1 MSSINLF
8 KVLGAC
14 VALGLC
20 LSLAS
25 CSSADH
31 ETAPAAWDQ
40 FKKPFGVKSEHVMFA
55 LPYYESATRDQMLLI
70 NISRLLETKAVTHNE
85 RAQVF
90 YELGIIYDRLG
101 MQTTARAMFMNAL
114 SENRRFAPAYN
125 FIGIYF
131 AGDGRFQEAL
141 DAFDSA
147 LELDPDDAYVNFNR
161 AIVLY
166 LAGRA
171 ATALPD
177 FITFYKADRNDPYR
191 MLWLYLC
198 ESSITDRDRALSALK
213 LRYLHADEK
222 QKTENWGYNIV
233 RLYLGQ
239 TDEDEFFKEIKTH
252 ESEVEEFAD
261 HLCEGYFYLGMLRL
275 IDGDEHLCYDL
286 MSLAAATHRYAFLE
300 YRYAVR
306 ILRDLGRKHNIYNVS
321 GESLRL

>member
-1 MSSINLF
+1 MSSINLI
-8 KVLGAC
+8 KVLGAT

-25 CSSADH
+25 CSADNEMVESAG
-31 ETAPAAWDQ
+31 DQ
-40 FKKPFGVKSEHVMFA
+40 FKKPFSVKSEHVMFA
-55 LPYYESATRDQMLLI
+55 LPYYESASRDQMLLI
-70 NISRLLETKAVTHNE
+70 NISRLLDTKAVTHNE

-114 SENRRFAPAYN
+114 SENRRFAAAYN

-131 AGDGRFQEAL
+131 AEDGRFQEAL
-141 DAFDSA
+141 DAFDSG

-161 AIVLY
+161 GIVLY

-177 FITFYKADRNDPYR
+177 FITFYKADKNDPYR

-198 ESSITDRDRALSALK
+198 ESSIIGRDRALSALK
-213 LRYLHADEK
+213 LRYLHADTK
-222 QKTENWGYNIV
+222 AKSDNWGYNIV
-233 RLYLGQ
+233 KLYLGE
-239 TDEDEFFKEIKTH
+239 TSEDEFFDEIKTH
-252 ESEVEEFAD
+252 QSKIEEFAD

-275 IDGDEHLCYDL
+275 IDGDDHLCYDL
-286 MSLAAATHRYAFLE
+286 MSLSAATRRYAFLE

-306 ILRDLGRKHNIYNVS
+306 ILKDLGRKHNIYNATGDS
-321 GESLRL
+321 PRL

>member
-1 MSSINLF
+1 MSSIKLI
-8 KVLGAC
+8 KVLGAT

-20 LSLAS
+20 LSLVS
-25 CSSADH
+25 CSADNEMVESAG
-31 ETAPAAWDQ
+31 DQ
-40 FKKPFGVKSEHVMFA
+40 FKKPFSVKSEHVMFA
-55 LPYYESATRDQMLLI
+55 LPYYESASRDQMLLI
-70 NISRLLETKAVTHNE
+70 NISRLLDTKAVTHNE

-114 SENRRFAPAYN
+114 SENRRFAAAYN

-131 AGDGRFQEAL
+131 AEDGRFQEAL
-141 DAFDSA
+141 DAFDSG

-161 AIVLY
+161 GIVLY

-177 FITFYKADRNDPYR
+177 FITFYKADKNDPYR

-198 ESSITDRDRALSALK
+198 ESSIIGRDRALSALK
-213 LRYLHADEK
+213 LRYLHADTK
-222 QKTENWGYNIV
+222 AKSDNWGYNIV
-233 RLYLGQ
+233 KLYLGE
-239 TDEDEFFKEIKTH
+239 TSEDEFFDEIKTH
-252 ESEVEEFAD
+252 QSKIEEFAD

-275 IDGDEHLCYDL
+275 IDGDDHLCYDL
-286 MSLAAATHRYAFLE
+286 MSLSAATRRYAFLE

-306 ILRDLGRKHNIYNVS
+306 ILKDLGRKHNIYNATGDS
-321 GESLRL
+321 PRL

>member
-8 KVLGAC
+8 KVLGAT

-25 CSSADH
+25 CSSSNH
-31 ETAPAAWDQ
+31 EPIDEALDE
-40 FKKPFGVKSEHVMFA
+40 FKKPFTVKSEHVMFA
-55 LPYYESATRDQMLLI
+55 LPYYESAIRDQMLLI
-70 NISRLLETKAVTHNE
+70 NISRVLETKAVTHKD

-101 MQTTARAMFMNAL
+101 MQTTARSMFLNAL
-114 SENRRFAPAYN
+114 SEDRRFAPAYN

-131 AGDGRFQEAL
+131 AEDGRFQEAL
-141 DAFDSA
+141 DAFDSG
-147 LELDPDDAYVNFNR
+147 LELDPNDAYVNFNR

-198 ESSITDRDRALSALK
+198 ESSIVGKDRALSALK

-222 QKTENWGYNIV
+222 LKHDNWGYNIV
-233 RLYLGQ
+233 KLYLGQ
-239 TDEDEFFKEIKTH
+239 IDEDEFFDEIKTH
-252 ESEVEEFAD
+252 RSEVEEFAD
-261 HLCEGYFYLGMLRL
+261 HLCEGYFYLGMLKL
-275 IDGDEHLCYDL
+275 IDDEERLCYDL
-286 MSLAAATHRYAFLE
+286 MSLATATHRYAFLE

-306 ILRDLGRKHNIYNVS
+306 ILRDLGRKHNIYKLS
-321 GESLRL
+321 DDSPRL

>member
-1 MSSINLF
+1 MSSINLI
-8 KVLGAC
+8 KVLGAT

-25 CSSADH
+25 CSSDKEMVESAG
-31 ETAPAAWDQ
+31 DQ
-40 FKKPFGVKSEHVMFA
+40 FKKPFSVKSEHVMFA
-55 LPYYESATRDQMLLI
+55 LPYYESASRDQMLLI

-114 SENRRFAPAYN
+114 SENRRFAAAYN

-131 AGDGRFQEAL
+131 AEDGRFQEAL
-141 DAFDSA
+141 DAFDSG

-161 AIVLY
+161 GIVLY

-177 FITFYKADRNDPYR
+177 FITFYKADKNDPYR

-198 ESSITDRDRALSALK
+198 ENSIIGRDRALSALK
-213 LRYLHADEK
+213 LRYLHADTK
-222 QKTENWGYNIV
+222 AKSDNWGYHIV
-233 RLYLGQ
+233 KLYLGE
-239 TDEDEFFKEIKTH
+239 TSEDEFFAEIKTH
-252 ESEVEEFAD
+252 QSKIEEFAD

-275 IDGDEHLCYDL
+275 IDGDDHLCYDL
-286 MSLAAATHRYAFLE
+286 MSLSAATRRYAFLE
-300 YRYAVR
+300 YRYAVK
-306 ILRDLGRKHNIYNVS
+306 ILKDLGRKHNIYNATGDS
-321 GESLRL
+321 PRL

>member
-1 MSSINLF
+1 MSSINLI
-8 KVLGAC
+8 KVLGAT

-25 CSSADH
+25 CSADNEMVESAG
-31 ETAPAAWDQ
+31 DQ
-40 FKKPFGVKSEHVMFA
+40 FKKPFSVKSEHVMFA
-55 LPYYESATRDQMLLI
+55 LPYYESASRDQMLLI
-70 NISRLLETKAVTHNE
+70 NISRLLDTKAVTHNE

-114 SENRRFAPAYN
+114 SQNRRFAAAYN

-131 AGDGRFQEAL
+131 AEDGRFQEAL
-141 DAFDSA
+141 DAFDSG

-161 AIVLY
+161 GIVLY

-177 FITFYKADRNDPYR
+177 FITFYKADKNDPYR

-198 ESSITDRDRALSALK
+198 ESSIIGRDRALSALK
-213 LRYLHADEK
+213 LRYLHADTK
-222 QKTENWGYNIV
+222 AKSDNWGYNIV
-233 RLYLGQ
+233 KLYLGE
-239 TDEDEFFKEIKTH
+239 TSEDEFFDEIKTH
-252 ESEVEEFAD
+252 QSKIEEFAD

-275 IDGDEHLCYDL
+275 IDGDDHLCYDL
-286 MSLAAATHRYAFLE
+286 MSLSAATRRYAFLE

-306 ILRDLGRKHNIYNVS
+306 ILKDLGRKHNIYNATGDS
-321 GESLRL
+321 PRL